1 MTADASGAMRIEF
14 IFDTVCPWCFVGK
27 RRLERALERRPN
39 VAAEIVWR
47 PFLLNPD
54 MPEDGIPRATYLER
68 KFGGPARVTRM
79 LAGLAEA
86 GRSEGISFDFDAIT
100 RTPNSLHSHRLVRF
114 AGRFGRGGQ
123 TVEGILRAYFEQGR
137 DIGSRTVLT
146 DIASEAGLPMD
157 EAAAFLAGGEGRS
170 EVFMENAHTHRLSI
184 NGVPCFV
191 FETSYGIAGAQDPDI
206 LVRMIDLVTEGRL
219 EAPLSRAGAP
229 AMAGQSGDGC

>member
-1 MTADASGAMRIEF
+1 MRIEF

-27 RRLERALERRPN
+27 RRLERALARRPN
-39 VAAEIVWR
+39 VSAEIIWR

-68 KFGGPARVTRM
+68 KFGGPARVSRM
-79 LAGLAEA
+79 LAGLVEA
-86 GRSEGISFDFDAIT
+86 GRGEGIAFDFDAIT

-114 AGRFGRGGQ
+114 AGGFGLAGQ
-123 TVEGILRAYFEQGR
+123 AVEGILRAYFEEGR
-137 DIGSRTVLT
+137 DIGSRAVLE
-146 DIASEAGLPMD
+146 DVAVQAGLPRG
-157 EAAAFLAGGEGRS
+157 EVAAYLAGGEGRS
-170 EVFMENAHTHRLSI
+170 DVFMENAHTHRLSI

-219 EAPLSRAGAP
+219 EAPLSRAAVP
-229 AMAGQSGDGC
+229 VMAGQAEEGC